1 VEKIFAEVVIE
12 EVYDVPTRRS
22 GKETCSSGAV
32 DPHVS
37 APGYAYGEAPRGL
50 FHVNKSIFFKSSK
63 CNTSCIYP
71 MDTSIQFRR
80 ALRGP

>member
-1 VEKIFAEVVIE
+1 VERIFAEELIE

-32 DPHVS
+32 GPHVS

-50 FHVNKSIFFKSSK
+50 FVLIKV
-63 CNTSCIYP
+63 
-71 MDTSIQFRR
+71 
-80 ALRGP
+80 

>member
-1 VEKIFAEVVIE
+1 MEKVFAEELIK

-32 DPHVS
+32 GPHVS

-50 FHVNKSIFFKSSK
+50 FMLIKMYFLNSVNVILHAY
-63 CNTSCIYP
+63 T
-71 MDTSIQFRR
+71 
-80 ALRGP
+80 